1 MSKHSFFTGLS
12 KNTFLLT
19 FTSFFA
25 DISTEMLYPVLPLF
39 LTSVLGVNAE
49 IVGLIEGIATAT
61 QNIVQGFSGWIADKL
76 HNRKRVAL
84 VGYTLAALGK
94 PLMGVATIWQGVLLG
109 RFIDRFGTGTRSAPR
124 DALIAASASEENR
137 GKAFGLEGI
146 GDNAGA
152 FVGPLVAIAL
162 LFIFHIPLRSI
173 FFFALIPG
181 FLAIGMILLVSE
193 KAEQAKTHI
202 KISLTNFPV
211 GYYTYLF
218 VTLLFGLGTA
228 STSFFILQTQHIGT
242 SYLMTIL
249 IYAFFNLAAALISYP
264 AGNWSDTIGRKTVL
278 LSAFFIF
285 FVVCVGFAVSKNII
299 ILGLLFLLLGSYQGI
314 FRAVGKSYATDFV
327 PSEHRA
333 SAVGWYST
341 VVGLSSL
348 VASII
353 AGWLWVTMSPSA
365 AFFYGAVCA
374 CLGIAALLTLLKK

>member
-1 MSKHSFFTGLS
+1 MTKTSFFTGLS

-49 IVGLIEGIATAT
+49 IVGLVEGIATAT

-84 VGYTLAALGK
+84 IGYTLAALGK
-94 PLMGVATIWQGVLLG
+94 PLMGVATLWQGVLLG

-124 DALIAASASEENR
+124 DGLIAQSASEENR

-152 FVGPLVAIAL
+152 FVGPLLAIAL
-162 LFIFHIPLRSI
+162 LFIFHIALRSI

-181 FLAIGMILLVSE
+181 FLAVGMILLVSE
-193 KAEQAKTHI
+193 KKQFAKTHV
-202 KISLTNFPV
+202 KISLTHFPI
-211 GYYTYLF
+211 GYYKYLF

-228 STSFFILQTQHIGT
+228 STSFFILQTQHIGV
-242 SYLMTIL
+242 SYLTTIL

-264 AGNWSDTIGRKTVL
+264 AGNWSDKIGRKNILLTAFVL
-278 LSAFFIF
+278 FFL
-285 FVVCVGFAVSKNII
+285 VCLGFATSKSIVV
-299 ILGLLFLLLGSYQGI
+299 LGFLFLLYGGFQGI

-327 PSEHRA
+327 GQEHRA

-348 VASII
+348 VASVI
-353 AGWLWVTMSPSA
+353 AGWLWVTVSPSA
-365 AFFYGAVCA
+365 AFFYGALCA
-374 CLGIAALLTLLKK
+374 CVGIVALLTLLKK